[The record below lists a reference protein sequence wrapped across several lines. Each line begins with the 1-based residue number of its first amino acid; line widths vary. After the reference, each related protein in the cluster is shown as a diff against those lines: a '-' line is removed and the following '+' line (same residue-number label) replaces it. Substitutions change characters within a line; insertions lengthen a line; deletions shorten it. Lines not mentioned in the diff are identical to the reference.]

1 MAGEP
6 LSARARAEA
15 TDRPLEHAR
24 EHLERLGYRVLEE
37 HRDPQN
43 ASRLLVARPHERQE
57 LVFCELRAAA
67 LGDQDVRGGSWGRGR
82 LRRAAM
88 AWLAA
93 NPEVGAH
100 TLRFDR
106 LTVFVGHDGTPVG
119 LEHEP
124 QAF

>member
-6 LSARARAEA
+6 LSAPSRA
-15 TDRPLEHAR
+15 
-24 EHLERLGYRVLEE
+24 HLGRLGYRLLED
-37 HRDPQN
+37 HFNRRTR
-43 ASRLLVARPHERQE
+43 ARLLIVRSHFARE
-57 LVFCELRAAA
+57 LVFCELRAERV
-67 LGDQDVRGGSWGRGR
+67 GDRARPRDSQARRR
-82 LRRAAM
+82 LRRAAF

-93 NPEVGAH
+93 QPAVDAQ

-106 LTVFVGHDGTPVG
+106 LTVFVGHDGAPVG

>member
-6 LSARARAEA
+6 LSAPSRADAFDRAL
-15 TDRPLEHAR
+15 DHAR
-24 EHLERLGYRVLEE
+24 EHLERLGSRLLEE
-37 HRDPQN
+37 HYDRRSG
-43 ASRLLVARPHERQE
+43 ARLLVARSATRGE
-57 LVFCELRAAA
+57 LVFCELRAEA
-67 LGDQDVRGGSWGRGR
+67 LGDQGVRGSWRRGR
-82 LRRAAM
+82 LRRAAF

-93 NPEVGAH
+93 HQEGDAH

-106 LTVFVGHDGTPVG
+106 LTVFVGHDGIPVG